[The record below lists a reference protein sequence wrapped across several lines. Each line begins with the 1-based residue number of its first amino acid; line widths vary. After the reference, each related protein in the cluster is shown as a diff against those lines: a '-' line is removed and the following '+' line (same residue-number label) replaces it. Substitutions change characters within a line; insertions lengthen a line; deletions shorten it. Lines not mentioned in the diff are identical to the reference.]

1 MLFFEFPED
10 ARWND
15 ERDCVEFS
23 VILRPTRAGCGCQD
37 ASSKGWSRGAIV
49 EFSVGGSGA
58 LFERVYRQSGQV
70 LSDDPL
76 GRAAQHLAI
85 DALGIIIV
93 EDRRIHLPT
102 LNIARSSQAF
112 SAPMGFV

>member
-37 ASSKGWSRGAIV
+37 ASSKGCSRGAIV